1 MSAEQKATELGLELG
16 PGSPAIG
23 NYVAAVTTGSLIY
36 ISGQVPIR
44 SDGSPVVGKV
54 GEDVTVEEAYE
65 AARLATIG
73 LLTRVRAEAGSLDRV
88 KRVVKLT
95 GFVNATT
102 DFKQHPQVVNGASDL
117 LAAVF
122 GDKGLHARAAVGVS
136 SLPLGVPVE
145 VEMIVE
151 VE

>member
-23 NYVAAVTTGSLIY
+23 NYLATVATGNIIY
-36 ISGQVPIR
+36 VSGQLPLR
-44 SDGSPVVGKV
+44 ADGSRVTGKV
-54 GEDVTVEEAYE
+54 GDGVSVEEAYE

-73 LLTRVRAEAGSLDRV
+73 LLARVRVEAGSLDRV
-88 KRVVKLT
+88 KRVVKVT
-95 GFVNATT
+95 GYVNATP
-102 DFKQHPQVVNGASDL
+102 DFEQHAQVVNGASDL

-122 GDKGLHARAAVGVS
+122 GEWGLHARAAVGVA